1 MKKWFERE
9 FKRSANEILRSKRPE
24 GRDGAKPASQWYWL
38 KTALLVGATV
48 LAAGCASTT
57 VTEYDEQGNVVK
69 VTESDE
75 SAFAIAA
82 QSIQT
87 KDNMLHASG
96 WAVGV
101 QPSAGIYGVG
111 AFDVLAG
118 SINAETGAANAASYA
133 AMINASKVSLDVTA
147 NADGITAK
155 AEGNSNANAA
165 TTPDTNAGSETAEGK

>member
-1 MKKWFERE
+1 MF
-9 FKRSANEILRSKRPE
+9 ILFLTLAAACVLVALVLPRTLWGSR
-24 GRDGAKPASQWYWL
+24 GGLSLAGIALFGAL
-38 KTALLVGATV
+38 AT
-48 LAAGCASTT
+48 LCAGCASTT
-57 VTEYDEQGNVVK
+57 ITEYDDQGNVVK

-147 NADGITAK
+147 NAEGITAK
-155 AEGNSNANAA
+155 AQSNENAI
-165 TTPDTNAGSETAEGK
+165 TTPDANAGAETAEGK

>member
-1 MKKWFERE
+1 MTTLFL
-9 FKRSANEILRSKRPE
+9 ILAVACVLVALVLPRTLWGSR
-24 GRDGAKPASQWYWL
+24 GGLSLAGIAFFGALA
-38 KTALLVGATV
+38 ALC
-48 LAAGCASTT
+48 AGCASTT

-147 NADGITAK
+147 NAEGITAK
-155 AEGNSNANAA
+155 AQSNEDATATPDANAGA
-165 TTPDTNAGSETAEGK
+165 ETTEGK

>member
-1 MKKWFERE
+1 MF
-9 FKRSANEILRSKRPE
+9 ILFLTLAATCVLVALVLPRTLWGSR
-24 GRDGAKPASQWYWL
+24 GGLSLAGIAFFGALA
-38 KTALLVGATV
+38 ALC
-48 LAAGCASTT
+48 AGCASTT
-57 VTEYDEQGNVVK
+57 ITEYDDQGNVVK

-82 QSIQT
+82 QSIQS

-147 NADGITAK
+147 NAEGITATSK
-155 AEGNSNANAA
+155 THEGPDSSVPAGAAE
-165 TTPDTNAGSETAEGK
+165 TEGK

>member
-9 FKRSANEILRSKRPE
+9 
-24 GRDGAKPASQWYWL
+24 WYCL

-57 VTEYDEQGNVVK
+57 VTEYDEAGNVVK

-75 SAFAIAA
+75 SAMAIAA

-111 AFDVLAG
+111 AFDVLAA
-118 SINAETGAANAASYA
+118 SINGTNGAVNAASYA
-133 AMINASKVSLDVTA
+133 TMINASKVSLDVTA
-147 NADGITAK
+147 NTEGITAK

-165 TTPDTNAGSETAEGK
+165 ATPDTNAGAETEEGK

>member
-57 VTEYDEQGNVVK
+57 VTEYDEAGNVVK

-75 SAFAIAA
+75 SAMAIAA
-82 QSIQT
+82 QSITT

-101 QPSAGIYGVG
+101 QPSAGIYGIG
-111 AFDVLAG
+111 AFDILAA
-118 SINAETGAANAASYA
+118 SIKGERGAVNAASYA
-133 AMINASKVSLDVTA
+133 TMINASKVSLDVSA
-147 NADGITAK
+147 NADGMTAK
-155 AEGNSNANAA
+155 AEG
-165 TTPDTNAGSETAEGK
+165 K

>member
-1 MKKWFERE
+1 MF
-9 FKRSANEILRSKRPE
+9 ILFLTLAVACVLVALVLPRTLWGSR
-24 GRDGAKPASQWYWL
+24 GGLSLAGIAFFGALA
-38 KTALLVGATV
+38 ALC
-48 LAAGCASTT
+48 AGCASTT
-57 VTEYDEQGNVVK
+57 ITEYDDQGNVVK

-147 NADGITAK
+147 NAEGITAK
-155 AEGNSNANAA
+155 AQSNEDAAATPNSNA
-165 TTPDTNAGSETAEGK
+165 GAERMEDK

>member
-9 FKRSANEILRSKRPE
+9 
-24 GRDGAKPASQWYWL
+24 WYWL
-38 KTALLVGATV
+38 KAALIAGATV

-57 VTEYDEQGNVVK
+57 ITEYGEAGNVVK

-75 SAFAIAA
+75 SAMAIAA
-82 QSIQT
+82 QSITT

-101 QPSAGIYGVG
+101 QPSAGIYGIG
-111 AFDVLAG
+111 AFDVLAA
-118 SINAETGAANAASYA
+118 SIEGERGAVNAASYA
-133 AMINASKVSLDVTA
+133 TMINASKVSLDVEA
-147 NADGITAK
+147 NANGITAK

>member
-1 MKKWFERE
+1 MF
-9 FKRSANEILRSKRPE
+9 ILFLTLAAACVLVALVLPHTLWGCRGGLSLA
-24 GRDGAKPASQWYWL
+24 GIAFFGALA
-38 KTALLVGATV
+38 ALC
-48 LAAGCASTT
+48 AGCASTT

-111 AFDVLAG
+111 AFDILAA
-118 SINAETGAANAASYA
+118 SIKGENGAANAASYA

-147 NADGITAK
+147 NAEGITAK
-155 AEGNSNANAA
+155 AQSNENAT
-165 TTPDTNAGSETAEGK
+165 TTPDSNAGAETTEGK

>member
-1 MKKWFERE
+1 MF
-9 FKRSANEILRSKRPE
+9 ILFLTLAAACVFVALVLPRTLWGCRGGLSLA
-24 GRDGAKPASQWYWL
+24 GIAFFGALA
-38 KTALLVGATV
+38 ALC
-48 LAAGCASTT
+48 AGCASTT
-57 VTEYDEQGNVVK
+57 ITEYDDQGNVVK

-82 QSIQT
+82 QSIQS

-147 NADGITAK
+147 NAKGITAK
-155 AEGNSNANAA
+155 AQSNEDAAATLNANAGA
-165 TTPDTNAGSETAEGK
+165 ETTEGK

>member
-1 MKKWFERE
+1 MTTLFL
-9 FKRSANEILRSKRPE
+9 ILAAACVLVALVLPRTLWGSR
-24 GRDGAKPASQWYWL
+24 GGLSLAGIAFFGALA
-38 KTALLVGATV
+38 ALC
-48 LAAGCASTT
+48 AGCASTT
-57 VTEYDEQGNVVK
+57 ITEYDEQGNVVK

-147 NADGITAK
+147 NAEGITAK
-155 AEGNSNANAA
+155 AQSNEDAAATPNSNAGA
-165 TTPDTNAGSETAEGK
+165 ETEGK

>member
-1 MKKWFERE
+1 MTTLFL
-9 FKRSANEILRSKRPE
+9 ILATACVLVALDLPRTLWGSR
-24 GRDGAKPASQWYWL
+24 GGLSLAGIAFFGALA
-38 KTALLVGATV
+38 ALC
-48 LAAGCASTT
+48 AGCASTT

-147 NADGITAK
+147 NAEGITAK
-155 AEGNSNANAA
+155 AQSNENAI
-165 TTPDTNAGSETAEGK
+165 TTPDSNAGAEMAEGK

>member
-1 MKKWFERE
+1 MF
-9 FKRSANEILRSKRPE
+9 ILFLMLAAACLIAALVLPNTLY
-24 GRDGAKPASQWYWL
+24 GRRGGLSLASLAACGA
-38 KTALLVGATV
+38 
-48 LAAGCASTT
+48 LAAMCAGCASTS
-57 VTEYDEQGNVVK
+57 VTEYDAEGNVVR

-118 SINAETGAANAASYA
+118 SINSESGAANAASYA
-133 AMINASKVSLDVTA
+133 AMINASKVSLDITA
-147 NADGITAK
+147 NAEGITAK
-155 AEGNSNANAA
+155 AKGGNETSQTNAA
-165 TTPDTNAGSETAEGK
+165 DAGAAAAEGK

>member
-1 MKKWFERE
+1 MKKWLKKE
-9 FKRSANEILRSKRPE
+9 
-24 GRDGAKPASQWYWL
+24 WYWL
-38 KTALLVGATV
+38 KAAIATLSGASALALC
-48 LAAGCASTT
+48 GCASTV
-57 VTEYDEQGNVVK
+57 VTEYDKDGNVVR

-118 SINAETGAANAASYA
+118 SINNETGAANAASYA

-155 AEGNSNANAA
+155 SKTEGGDEKPTDTDASAKAEG
-165 TTPDTNAGSETAEGK
+165 E

>member
-1 MKKWFERE
+1 MF
-9 FKRSANEILRSKRPE
+9 ILFLTLAVACVLVALVLPRTLWGSR
-24 GRDGAKPASQWYWL
+24 GGLSLAGIAFFGALA
-38 KTALLVGATV
+38 ALC
-48 LAAGCASTT
+48 AGCASTT
-57 VTEYDEQGNVVK
+57 ITEYDDQGNVVK

-96 WAVGV
+96 WAIGV

-147 NADGITAK
+147 NAEGITAK
-155 AEGNSNANAA
+155 AQSNEDAAATPASNA
-165 TTPDTNAGSETAEGK
+165 GAERMEDK